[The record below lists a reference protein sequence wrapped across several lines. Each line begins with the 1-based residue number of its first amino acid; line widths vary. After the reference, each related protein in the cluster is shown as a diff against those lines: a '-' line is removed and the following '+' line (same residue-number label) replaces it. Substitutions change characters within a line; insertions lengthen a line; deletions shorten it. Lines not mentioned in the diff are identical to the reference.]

1 MENYPEKYPE
11 FESESYVEPERPGFE
26 FRYLYEILIRPSQTF
41 EKIIPAGHAWVWPF
55 LLYSIILIL
64 SSIVILSSY
73 SDDPSQLPENF
84 RSLNLDSETLK
95 LAVIIFTTIFTPVVA
110 IITFLVSAGIY
121 MFFES
126 LIMGGKAKFREV
138 MNVVSFSYM
147 VMVPR
152 LIIQTLF
159 VLVGGKAFDISFSLN
174 VLLSSDLQG
183 TFIYNWL
190 SNFELFQIWVIIVII
205 TGLSVLYKHSK
216 AKTAVWLI
224 PLTLM
229 WWTLHALVS
238 SISMESLA
246 Q

>member
-11 FESESYVEPERPGFE
+11 FESVSYVEPEKPRFK
-26 FRYLYEILIRPSQTF
+26 FQYLYEILIRPSQTF

-55 LLYSIILIL
+55 LFYCIILIL
-64 SSIVILSSY
+64 STIVIIRSY
-73 SDDPSQLPENF
+73 TDDLSQLPEDF

-95 LAVIIFTTIFTPVVA
+95 IAGIIIISFFTPVFT
-110 IITFLVSAGIY
+110 IMTFLVSAGIY
-121 MFFES
+121 MFFEN

-147 VMVPR
+147 IMVPKF
-152 LIIQTLF
+152 IIQALF
-159 VLVGGKAFDISFSLN
+159 VLVGGKAFNITFSLN

-216 AKTAVWLI
+216 AKTAIWLI

-229 WWTLHALVS
+229 WWTLQALVS
-238 SISMESLA
+238 AIYMESIA
-246 Q
+246 G